1 MKWNVFKHPFYSNSS
16 AYSHDTTELEGQSC
30 CLWIMLLFL
39 SYIIIWIIVGI
50 SSSPRVERSLHTY
63 GSGSLVASGTL
74 ASKHILEKGVAHS
87 SPHGSKNCEPPPFAT
102 SKDAA
107 GVELE
112 HALIKFTSVTW

>member
-1 MKWNVFKHPFYSNSS
+1 MRLRHLFRWLMRH
-16 AYSHDTTELEGQSC
+16 LE
-30 CLWIMLLFL
+30 IM
-39 SYIIIWIIVGI
+39 I
-50 SSSPRVERSLHTY
+50 ERSLHTY

-112 HALIKFTSVTW
+112 HALIKFTSVLSLSRAKLPC